1 MPSLTPT
8 AATPRGHP
16 VPGPLRWARG
26 SFRVRGR
33 ASLLKPSSVACRLI
47 GAAIVVGLGLSQAGI
62 AAIAQEGTATPA
74 SSIGLSRADPAPLGA
89 VVQAGPV
96 ELQVLGVLSGPEA
109 IDAVLSA
116 SPTNVEPRD
125 GMTYVA
131 VNLSVRNSGS
141 QPLWLDND
149 DFALTGDS
157 GLVWRFLGARPPD
170 PALDATLNPG
180 ETTEG
185 WVAFGMPLEESSLLL
200 IFDSL
205 EIDGSWAD
213 RVLAIQDG
221 AQIPDRSQRAVE
233 PNDAGTDVSAAL
245 GMGEAAVTDQ
255 WSVTLLDVVTDAAA
269 FDLVDYRTGALGV
282 GDATGADGSV
292 WIALRFRI
300 QNAAAGGE
308 LAYFPTNA
316 FVLVDDSGNQLLDIA
331 TLTPPRPDT
340 AGGYYPGAERDGWVM
355 FDVPLDYATAMV
367 RFLPFAHTAK
377 SLDPRYFSYG

>member
-1 MPSLTPT
+1 
-8 AATPRGHP
+8 
-16 VPGPLRWARG
+16 LRWARG
-26 SFRVRGR
+26 SFRIRHR
-33 ASLLKPSSVACRLI
+33 ALLLKTSSLPCLFIWTV
-47 GAAIVVGLGLSQAGI
+47 IVLGFGLSQAGI
-62 AAIAQEGTATPA
+62 AAIAQEATPTPDA
-74 SSIGLSRADPAPLGA
+74 TFGLSRADPAPLGE

-109 IDAVLSA
+109 IDAVLAA

-125 GMTYVA
+125 GMTYIA
-131 VNLSVRNSGS
+131 VNLSARNTGS

-185 WVAFGMPLEESSLLL
+185 WVAFGIPLEESSLLL

-205 EIDGSWAD
+205 EIGGSWAD

-221 AQIPDRSQRAVE
+221 AQIPDRSQRTAE
-233 PNDAGTDVSAAL
+233 LNDAGTDVSAAL
-245 GMGEAAVTDQ
+245 GIGEAAVTDQ
-255 WSVTLLDVVTDAAA
+255 WSVTLLDVVSDAAA
-269 FDLVDYRTGALGV
+269 FDLVDYRSGALGV
-282 GDATGADGSV
+282 GDATGEDGSV

-316 FVLVDDSGNQLLDIA
+316 FVLVDDAGNQLLDIA
-331 TLTPPRPDT
+331 TLTPPRPDA

-355 FDVPLDYATAMV
+355 FDVPLDYATATV
-367 RFLPFAHTAK
+367 RFLPFAHTTT
-377 SLDPRYFSYG
+377 SHDPRYFSYG